1 MNLKRI
7 FGIILTVL
15 GIGGLIYAA
24 AIFMDASGTEKQI
37 KVLAVYGIL
46 GAIFFFTGIGLIKNT
61 RDDAR
66 PPVE

>member
-24 AIFMDASGTEKQI
+24 ILFMNTSGSDKQI
-37 KVLAVYGIL
+37 KALAVYGVL

-61 RDDAR
+61 RDDST
-66 PPVE
+66 PI

>member
-1 MNLKRI
+1 MIKDWIMNLKRI

-37 KVLAVYGIL
+37 KVLAVYFL
-46 GAIFFFTGIGLIKNT
+46 LVNKALISVSV
-61 RDDAR
+61 RAL
-66 PPVE
+66 V